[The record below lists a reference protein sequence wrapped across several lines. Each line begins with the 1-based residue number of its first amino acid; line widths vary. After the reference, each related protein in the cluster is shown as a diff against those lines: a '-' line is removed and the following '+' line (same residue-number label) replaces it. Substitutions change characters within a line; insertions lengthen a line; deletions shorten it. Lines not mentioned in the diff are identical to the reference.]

1 MPKFSTP
8 PVWYD
13 KNGNLVET
21 LTGSVGRDPE
31 VTITNSMAIGKDSI
45 AAGSSSVAIGEGA
58 GSYGRDAV
66 AIGYSSQTPS
76 SGSIAIGS
84 NTVAAHD
91 NSYNSR
97 GSIAIGNNS
106 QVVGDGS
113 IVIGSG
119 IMLGDEE
126 GPINDTIQI
135 GSFDKTYSAQIG
147 DGNGVLKCKASKA
160 SEASEIA
167 PISYRINQNFSTGS
181 SSISYPNG
189 FILKKNGIYAF
200 IFTVNGGYQ
209 TIPIV
214 FNGTKSETI
223 ATYFNLSYGVTE
235 GKKTIIYGSVLWEN
249 SSIMIQVTP
258 IATPDA
264 TVIKVSLAYIVY
276 LGSF

>member
-8 PVWYD
+8 PMWYD
-13 KNGNLVET
+13 KNGNLNET
-21 LTGSVGRDPE
+21 LTGSVGTDLE

-45 AAGSSSVAIGEGA
+45 VAGNCSVAIGTNA
-58 GSYGRDAV
+58 GSYGKDAV
-66 AIGYSSQTPS
+66 AIGYNSQTPS

-84 NTVAAHD
+84 NTVAAH
-91 NSYNSR
+91 NNPNGK

-135 GSFDKTYSAQIG
+135 GSVGKTYSAQIG
-147 DGNGVLKCKASKA
+147 DGNGVLKCKAS
-160 SEASEIA
+160 EVVLT
-167 PISYRINQNFSTGS
+167 SYRINQSFSAGNL
-181 SSISYPNG
+181 SISYPNG
-189 FILKKNGIYAF
+189 FILKEKGIYAF

-209 TIPIV
+209 TIPII
-214 FNGTKSETI
+214 FNGTKSDTTT
-223 ATYFNLSYGVTE
+223 TYFNLSYGVTE
-235 GKKTIIYGSVLWEN
+235 SKETIIYGSVVWGN
-249 SSIMIQVTP
+249 SSIILHLHP
-258 IATPDA
+258 IATSDA
-264 TVIKVSLAYIVY
+264 TAIVVRLGYIVY